1 MEPAIDRPNRT
12 AVDVDVGRLSR
23 DLADALEQ
31 QAAIGEVL
39 ETMGRPP
46 FTLQSVFD
54 TVAHH
59 AVRLCAADAGLIH
72 LLDGD
77 VYRPVVAIG
86 GSTEY
91 RRYVAEHPIP
101 RTPGSMVG
109 RVGVERRTVQIPDA
123 AKDPRY
129 EAHGFRELGGFHAM
143 LGVPMLVEDRV
154 LGVIQ
159 VWRTDVEPFDER
171 SVEIVTTFAAQ
182 AAIAIQ
188 YVQLVNELEGRG
200 TRLARSVDE
209 LSALGEI
216 SQAVNSSLDLDEVL
230 TTIVTRAAELSAT
243 DGGSIFVFEPDTG
256 EFVLRTCSGTSEELA
271 EALRAIRIPLGD
283 SFLGRAAINGMVRQ
297 APDLEREAADPH
309 IEQLLL
315 HGWRSMVAVPLR
327 REGEVVGALTV
338 RRRSPG
344 AVPDE
349 MVELLETLADQST
362 VAIANA
368 RLYQELEERSRQLE
382 VASGHKSEFLAS
394 MSHELR
400 TPLNAVIGFSEVLL
414 DQIAGDLNDR
424 QREYVREI
432 RDSGRHLL
440 ELINDILDLSRVE
453 SGQTELELRTVW
465 LPGLLEQTL
474 AMVRQRA
481 VEHGIA
487 LHVAVAPDVG
497 ALPADELKLKQVVI
511 NLLTNAV
518 KFTDD
523 GGSVTVTAEVSGG
536 LVQVDVRDTGAG
548 IPESEQEAIFE
559 TFQRGSRARRAG
571 AEGTGLGLTLSRRI
585 VELHGGRLWVESHP
599 GEGSTF
605 SFTIPLSAD
614 RTLDEAH
621 VPAGA
626 EQRPAGEHV
635 LVVEDDRRS
644 GNLLRVQLERAGY
657 AVTLAGDGLEGVRL
671 AQELK
676 PLAVI
681 LDIVLPG
688 IDGWDVLSQLKGD
701 PATAAIPVVVV
712 SILDE
717 RDTGY
722 ALGAT
727 EYLIKPVGREPL
739 LRALGRCAAPP
750 HRRTVIVID
759 DDPRQLE
766 LVAVAL
772 APEGWNVLRAA
783 SGSEG
788 VALARA
794 ERPAVVLV
802 DLLMPETDG
811 FQVVEQLRADPQLA
825 EVPIVVLTAKEMTPA
840 DHARLNGRI
849 SHLARKGTFSP
860 AEMVDVVN
868 RLARIPLGAEG

>member
-1 MEPAIDRPNRT
+1 MEPAIDRPDRT

-54 TVAHH
+54 TAVHH
-59 AVRLCAADAGLIH
+59 AVRLCAADAGLIYV
-72 LLDGD
+72 LDGD
-77 VYRPVVAIG
+77 LYEPVVGLG
-86 GSTEY
+86 GSAEY

-101 RTPGSMVG
+101 RTPGSLVG

-123 AKDPRY
+123 ATDPRY
-129 EAHGFRELGGFHAM
+129 EAHGFRERGGFHAM

-154 LGVIQ
+154 LGVI
-159 VWRTDVEPFDER
+159 VLWRTDIEPFDER

-230 TTIVTRAAELSAT
+230 TTIVTRAAELSVT
-243 DGGSIFVFEPDTG
+243 DGGSIFVFEPDAG
-256 EFVLRTCSGTSEELA
+256 EFVLRTCAGTSDELA
-271 EALRAIRIPLGD
+271 DALRAIRIPLGD
-283 SFLGRAAINGMVRQ
+283 SFLGRAAIDGEVRQ
-297 APDLEREAADPH
+297 APDLERETADRH

-327 REGEVVGALTV
+327 REGEIMGALTV
-338 RRRSPG
+338 RRKSPG
-344 AVPDE
+344 AVPHE

-368 RLYQELEERSRQLE
+368 RLYQELAERSRQLE

-481 VEHGIA
+481 VEHRIA

-518 KFTDD
+518 KFTED
-523 GGSVTVTAEVSGG
+523 GGSVTVTAELAGG
-536 LVQVDVRDTGAG
+536 AVQVDVRDTGAG
-548 IPESEQEAIFE
+548 IPEAEQEAIFE

-585 VELHGGRLWVESHP
+585 VELHGGRLWVESRP

-614 RTLDEAH
+614 RAPDDARVPSEAER
-621 VPAGA
+621 G
-626 EQRPAGEHV
+626 PAGEHV

-657 AVTLAGDGLEGVRL
+657 AVTLAADGLEGVRL
-671 AQELK
+671 ARELE
-676 PLAVI
+676 PRAVI

-739 LRALGRCAAPP
+739 LRALGRCAASP

-766 LVAVAL
+766 LVSVAL

-783 SGSEG
+783 GGSEG

-811 FQVVEQLRADPQLA
+811 FQVVEQLRADPALA
-825 EVPIVVLTAKEMTPA
+825 DVPIVVLTAKEMTPA

-860 AEMVDVVN
+860 AEMVEVVN